1 LEKNKTEVDLMGKKG
16 LFFVGVFL
24 LVSLLVSQ
32 TFSVAAPTAL
42 KVGASPT
49 PHAEILEVVKP
60 MLAREGIELTI
71 IEFQDYVQPNL
82 ALAEG
87 ELDANFFQHV
97 PYLEQFSKDHRLD
110 LTYIAKVH
118 VEPMG
123 VYSQKVK
130 SLAQLKDRAVVAVP
144 NDPTNCGRALMLLEQ
159 ANLIKLRADAGL
171 LATELD
177 IQENPK
183 KLQVKALEAAQL
195 PRVLPEVDLAVI
207 NTNYALPAG
216 LVPTRDALFIEG
228 GESPYANVLAVRTVD
243 QNKAALQKLAQAL
256 NSAEVKA
263 YLLENYAGDIVPAF

>member
-1 LEKNKTEVDLMGKKG
+1 MGRKRLLQFG
-16 LFFVGVFL
+16 LFLSVVFL
-24 LVSLLVSQ
+24 GSQ
-32 TFSVAAPTAL
+32 VFSARTPIVLT
-42 KVGASPT
+42 VGASPT
-49 PHAEILEVVKP
+49 PHAGILEVVKP
-60 MLAREGIELTI
+60 MLAAEGIELKI

-87 ELDANFFQHV
+87 DLDANFFQHI

-110 LTYIAKVH
+110 LTQIAKVH

-123 VYSQKVK
+123 VYSQKLTK
-130 SLAQLKDRAVVAVP
+130 IEQLRDNAVVAIP

-159 ANLIKLRADAGL
+159 ANLIELRKGVGV

-177 IQENPK
+177 ITKNPK
-183 KLQVKALEAAQL
+183 RLQVKALEAAQL
-195 PRVLPEVDLAVI
+195 PRILPEVDLAVI

-228 GESPYANVLAVRTVD
+228 SESPYANVLAVRTAD
-243 QNKAALQKLAQAL
+243 QNKPALKKLAQAL

-263 YLLENYAGDIVPAF
+263 YLEENFAGDIVPAF

>member
-1 LEKNKTEVDLMGKKG
+1 
-16 LFFVGVFL
+16 
-24 LVSLLVSQ
+24 
-32 TFSVAAPTAL
+32 
-42 KVGASPT
+42 
-49 PHAEILEVVKP
+49 
-60 MLAREGIELTI
+60 
-71 IEFQDYVQPNL
+71 
-82 ALAEG
+82 
-87 ELDANFFQHV
+87 
-97 PYLEQFSKDHRLD
+97 
-110 LTYIAKVH
+110 
-118 VEPMG
+118 MG

>member
-1 LEKNKTEVDLMGKKG
+1 MAKKG
-16 LFFVGVFL
+16 LFLGGLL
-24 LVSLLVSQ
+24 LVLVLVGSLMLA
-32 TFSVAAPTAL
+32 AAPVSL

-60 MLAREGIELTI
+60 MLAKEGIELVI

-87 ELDANFFQHV
+87 ELDANFFQHI
-97 PYLEQFSKDHRLD
+97 PYLEQFCKDHRLD

-118 VEPMG
+118 IEPMG
-123 VYSQKVK
+123 VYSAKVK
-130 SLAQLKDRAVVAVP
+130 SLSELRDRAVVAVP
-144 NDPTNCGRALMLLEQ
+144 NDPTNCGRALMLLEK
-159 ANLIKLRADAGL
+159 ANLIKLRPGTGL

-228 GESPYANVLAVRTVD
+228 SESPYANILAVRAAD
-243 QNKAALQKLAQAL
+243 RDKPALQKLAQAL
-256 NSAEVKA
+256 NSPEVKA
-263 YLLENYAGDIVPAF
+263 FLLENYAGDIVPAF